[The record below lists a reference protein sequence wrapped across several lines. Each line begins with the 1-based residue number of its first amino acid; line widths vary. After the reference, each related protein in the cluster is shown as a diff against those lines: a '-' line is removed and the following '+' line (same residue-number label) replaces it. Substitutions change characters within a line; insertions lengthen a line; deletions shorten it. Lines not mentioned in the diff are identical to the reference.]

1 MGTMKPLLKV
11 LLLALITRAGHM
23 VSEKNCGFG
32 MVTRILIRENCD
44 DGIDASTISA

>member
-1 MGTMKPLLKV
+1 MKPLLKV

-23 VSEKNCGFG
+23 VSEKNCGFR
-32 MVTRILIRENCD
+32 VVARILVRVKCY